1 MKQAKIIHLEESVI
15 LTLSIEALKQGKK
28 FKGYAEYLLE
38 YAANTI
44 NHNNKKLNNEMESK
58 NQLGKH

>member
-15 LTLSIEALKQGKK
+15 LTLSIDALKQGKK
-28 FKGYAEYLLE
+28 FKGYVEEILTNYSKI
-38 YAANTI
+38 I
-44 NHNNKKLNNEMESK
+44 NSKNGKQKMESN